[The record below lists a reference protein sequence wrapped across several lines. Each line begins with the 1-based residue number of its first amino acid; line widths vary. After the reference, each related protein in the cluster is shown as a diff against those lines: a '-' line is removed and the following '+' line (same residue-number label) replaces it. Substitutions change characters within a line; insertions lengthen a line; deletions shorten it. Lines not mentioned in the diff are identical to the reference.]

1 MINTYLL
8 VDDDDIFNFLHR
20 EVILQVDPTAKI
32 ETYESSIDAIAF
44 LIQRADRGEPMPN
57 YVFIDIRMPELN
69 GFAMLDQM
77 IALFSEETFKHSRI
91 FMLSSSLDEKDTARA
106 KSYHM
111 VKAFKGKPLTQE
123 IVGELLAK

>member
-1 MINTYLL
+1 MINKYLL

-32 ETYESSIDAIAF
+32 DAYGSSNDAVAY
-44 LIQRADRGEPMPN
+44 LSQLADRGEPMPN

-69 GFAMLDQM
+69 GFEMLDQI
-77 IALFSEETFKHSRI
+77 IALFSEAAFEHSRI
-91 FMLSSSLDEKDTARA
+91 FMLSSSLDEKDEARA

-111 VKAFKGKPLTQE
+111 VTAFKGKPLTQE
-123 IVGELLAK
+123 SVGELLAK